1 VHVLQDRPRTGSCD
15 HDPVTSVGPEVATAP
30 AAPAT
35 PPPRLSELAAGTLTF
50 LAAASVLVLE
60 IAAGRLLAPF
70 VGVSLTTY
78 TGIIGVILAGI
89 ALGAWAGGRAADA
102 YGPERLLG
110 PTFVAGG
117 WAAIAA
123 VPIVSLL
130 GAAGVATGVTE
141 IVLLAAAGFV
151 LPATILSAVAP
162 MVVRATITDIASS
175 GSLVG
180 RLSAVATTGA
190 IVGTFATGFVLLG
203 LFPTRVIILAT
214 GALLVVV
221 GLAVA
226 WWLGASSTRVALA
239 ALASITLVIP
249 AAAAPSPCEE
259 ESAYYCIAVID
270 DPGFPGTDR
279 RILVLDD
286 LWHAA
291 VDLDDPTTLL
301 FGYLRW
307 FADATSAVVERR
319 GDDLRALHVGGG
331 GFTFPRYLGATEAS
345 SRHTV
350 LELDPTILDVAQ
362 RELGF
367 EPSEQIAVHL
377 GDARLSIPHE
387 PTDSYDIVAGDAFGG
402 LSVPWHLTTDEFLGE
417 VQRVLRPDGVYVM
430 NLIDGPELGFVR
442 AELATLRERFD
453 HVAVVATRSAL
464 ARSAGGN
471 IVLVASDA
479 PIDDVV
485 IQQRIDARGEGAG
498 AGVLS
503 SSADPDGIDAFI
515 GDAMILTD
523 DHAPVD
529 QLIGR

>member
-1 VHVLQDRPRTGSCD
+1 
-15 HDPVTSVGPEVATAP
+15 
-30 AAPAT
+30 
-35 PPPRLSELAAGTLTF
+35 
-50 LAAASVLVLE
+50 
-60 IAAGRLLAPF
+60 
-70 VGVSLTTY
+70 VSLTTY

-89 ALGAWAGGRAADA
+89 ALGAWVGGRAADA

-110 PTFVAGG
+110 PTFIVGG

-123 VPIVSLL
+123 VPIISVL
-130 GAAGVATGVTE
+130 GAAGIATGVTE
-141 IVLLAAAGFV
+141 IVLLATAGFV

-190 IVGTFATGFVLLG
+190 IVGTFGTGFLLLG
-203 LFPTRVIILAT
+203 LFPTRVIILGT
-214 GALLVVV
+214 GAVLVVV
-221 GLAVA
+221 GLAVT
-226 WWLGASSTRVALA
+226 WWVGATRPQVALA
-239 ALASITLVIP
+239 ALATLVVAIP
-249 AAAAPSPCEE
+249 AVAAPSPCEE
-259 ESAYYCIAVID
+259 ESAYYCIAVIE
-270 DPGFPGTDR
+270 DPSFPGTDR

-291 VDLDDPTTLL
+291 VDLDDPTALL
-301 FGYLRW
+301 FGYIRW
-307 FADATSAVVERR
+307 FADATSAVVDRR
-319 GDDLRALHVGGG
+319 GDELRALHVGGG
-331 GFTFPRYLGATEAS
+331 GFTFPRYLAATEAS

-350 LELDPTILDVAQ
+350 LELDPTILDVGR

-367 EPSEQIAVHL
+367 EPSERIAVRL
-377 GDARLSIPHE
+377 GDARLSIPDE
-387 PTDSYDIVAGDAFGG
+387 PTDGYDIVAGDAFGG

-442 AELATLRERFD
+442 AELATLRERFE
-453 HVAVVATRSAL
+453 HVAIVATRSTL
-464 ARSAGGN
+464 ARAAGGN
-471 IVLVASDA
+471 IVLVASDV
-479 PIDDVV
+479 PIDEAV
-485 IQQRIDARGEGAG
+485 IEERLAERGEDGG

-503 SSADPDGIDAFI
+503 TSADPGGIDAFV